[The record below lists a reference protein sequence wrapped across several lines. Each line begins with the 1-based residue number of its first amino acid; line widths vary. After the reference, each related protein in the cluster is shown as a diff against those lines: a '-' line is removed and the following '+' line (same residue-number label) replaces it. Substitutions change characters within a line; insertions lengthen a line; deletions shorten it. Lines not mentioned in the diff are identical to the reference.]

1 MLPNEISLC
10 LFSDIGA
17 NLTDEMYK
25 GVYHG
30 KTKHEADLS
39 DVLARSWD
47 NGLTHMLITG
57 GSCEDAQNAIQLAKT
72 DGEESTPVRKITT
85 TADSE
90 KKIHS
95 LHIHVYRP
103 TLGDRGLSPDP
114 LLRVLG
120 EPRGV
125 PVAPERP
132 GRCQQRQSGSYWRV
146 RP

>member
-72 DGEESTPVRKITT
+72 DGEESTTT
-85 TADSE
+85 TDSE
-90 KKIHS
+90 
-95 LHIHVYRP
+95 
-103 TLGDRGLSPDP
+103 
-114 LLRVLG
+114 
-120 EPRGV
+120 
-125 PVAPERP
+125 
-132 GRCQQRQSGSYWRV
+132 
-146 RP
+146 